1 MLKTALYF
9 MATLMPHGQWI
20 QIHTLPLVV
29 MSSCSPVQLYLGDLS
44 GSPALLS
51 LLWRQNILAISEA
64 AKQAIWL
71 RRLVKDCTG
80 KAECVSIFADN
91 QTALKTASNSI
102 KNSRTKHIG
111 VRYHAVVSYVERE
124 KVKIVY
130 VPTSDNV
137 ADILTKPLKRIQFSK
152 LSLLL
157 GVHQ

>member
-1 MLKTALYF
+1 MEAEY
-9 MATLMPHGQWI
+9 I
-20 QIHTLPLVV
+20 
-29 MSSCSPVQLYLGDLS
+29 
-44 GSPALLS
+44 
-51 LLWRQNILAISEA
+51 AISEA

-71 RRLVKDCTG
+71 RRLVKDCTS
-80 KAECVSIFADN
+80 KAEYVSIFADN

-102 KNSRTKHIG
+102 KNSHTKHIG

-152 LSLLL
+152 LSLSL
-157 GVHQ
+157 GVHQTI